1 MDKYI
6 ITIFILKV
14 NYFLSFD
21 FIHPLSYILYKLYT
35 LYSQLYTLYTIL
47 SLSDSDKHFDSAIA
61 EYLKR
66 LPKNLTIID
75 LKPSKADHR
84 ETAITKDTD
93 IIIDWLAKNKEKYDQ
108 FILLSIN
115 GKDKPTEDWVRSF
128 PVWKKYCFIIGG
140 PHGLDENKLAM
151 SNYQLSMIG
160 LWKQTLVHG
169 LAKLVLAEQIYRIWM
184 IQSNRSYHY

>member
-21 FIHPLSYILYKLYT
+21 FIHPLSYIVYKLYT

-47 SLSDSDKHFDSAIA
+47 SLSDSDKHFDSALA
-61 EYLKR
+61 EYTKR
-66 LPKNLTIID
+66 LQKNLTIID
-75 LKPSKADHR
+75 LKPSKADNR
-84 ETAITKDTD
+84 ELAIQKDTD
-93 IIIDWLAKNKEKYDQ
+93 LIIDWLAKNKNKYDQ

-128 PVWKKYCFIIGG
+128 PV
-140 PHGLDENKLAM
+140 
-151 SNYQLSMIG
+151 
-160 LWKQTLVHG
+160 
-169 LAKLVLAEQIYRIWM
+169 
-184 IQSNRSYHY
+184 

>member
-1 MDKYI
+1 M
-6 ITIFILKV
+6 
-14 NYFLSFD
+14 
-21 FIHPLSYILYKLYT
+21 
-35 LYSQLYTLYTIL
+35 YTIL

-66 LPKNLTIID
+66 LQKNLTIID

-84 ETAITKDTD
+84 ETAIQKDTEL
-93 IIIDWLAKNKEKYDQ
+93 IIDWLSKNKEKYDH

-128 PVWKKYCFIIGG
+128 PIGKKYCFIIGW
-140 PHGLDENKLAM
+140 PHGLDEELLISTHK
-151 SNYQLSMIG
+151 QLGMINLG
-160 LWKQTLVHG
+160 KQTLVHG

-184 IQSNRSYHY
+184 IQNNRSYHY